1 VEGKYYV
8 WTAAELRA
16 ALSPEDF
23 EFIRTVYAID
33 EASRWTEEIPD
44 ANVLMRWKSDETLAR
59 SLDRTDE
66 ALHLELTRIHV
77 QLRTFRNERV
87 APGLDD
93 KILTA
98 WTALA
103 ASGLV
108 ATGTA
113 FERPEDIER
122 AQEAVDFLLETQ
134 RDENGRLRHV

>member
-8 WTAAELRA
+8 WTVAELRA
-16 ALSPEDF
+16 ALNSEDF
-23 EFIRTVYAID
+23 ELIRTVYAID

-44 ANVLMRWKSDETLAR
+44 ANVLMRWKSDEALAR

-66 ALHLELTRIHV
+66 ALHRELHRIHA

-113 FERPEDIER
+113 FERPEDIE
-122 AQEAVDFLLETQ
+122 
-134 RDENGRLRHV
+134 